1 MNEQQSPLK
10 ILLVEDHPIYRE
22 GLQLALSYSGLNCT
36 VVATV
41 ATVKQAVEYIN
52 DHPTGIDLVML
63 DFFLPDGNGGD
74 VVKTLKTVIPQA
86 KVLVVTSAT
95 DAPEVGKLISE
106 GVGGII
112 SKDVQSSEVAS
123 IVKQVMQGN
132 QCFDQNLSFGHA
144 NNIVDNIELTNR
156 ETEIVRL
163 CAQGK
168 SARQIANELFIST
181 RTAERHKENIY
192 NKLGIKSSTDLVKY
206 AIRKGLI

>member
-1 MNEQQSPLK
+1 MNSQQNTLK

-22 GLQLALSYSGLNCT
+22 GLQLALSYSGLDCK
-36 VVATV
+36 VVGAV
-41 ATVKQAVEYIN
+41 ATVKQAVEYIES
-52 DHPTGIDLVML
+52 HPSGIDLVML
-63 DFFLPDGNGGD
+63 DFYLPDGNGGD
-74 VVKTLKTVIPQA
+74 VVRKLKETIPQA

-95 DAPEVGKLISE
+95 DAPEVGKLVVEGIS
-106 GVGGII
+106 GII

-123 IVKQVMQGN
+123 IVKQVMQGK
-132 QCFDQNLSFGHA
+132 QCFDNSLPIVQNDH
-144 NNIVDNIELTNR
+144 VDSIELTHR

-168 SARQIANELFIST
+168 SARQIAGELFISP

-192 NKLGIKSSTDLVKY
+192 NKLGFKTSAELVKY